1 MCFIG
6 PMPQVSTEEYSVPV
20 VLLMHLGSSAPQ
32 VHIAVFMCV
41 TSLCLCVVLYSL
53 VTVCGTLLA
62 ISCVW
67 YSTRLCRCVVLGWF
81 VLVCVWHS
89 CVSQPANGSIVCTHT
104 ASCIRQRWKNTQ
116 KQRKWQHLQNWP
128 ILCTKGY
135 VVQLLKYT
143 QMHQFW

>member
-53 VTVCGTLLA
+53 VAVCGTLLV
-62 ISCVW
+62 CVGM
-67 YSTRLCRCVVLGWF
+67 CVVLHS
-81 VLVCVWHS
+81 LVSGSVTRAFHNHQTAPFYAHS
-89 CVSQPANGSIVCTHT
+89 HEPAAFDNAGKT
-104 ASCIRQRWKNTQ
+104 RKNNANDNTCKIDPFSAQ
-116 KQRKWQHLQNWP
+116 SAMWSS
-128 ILCTKGY
+128 Y
-135 VVQLLKYT
+135 
-143 QMHQFW
+143 